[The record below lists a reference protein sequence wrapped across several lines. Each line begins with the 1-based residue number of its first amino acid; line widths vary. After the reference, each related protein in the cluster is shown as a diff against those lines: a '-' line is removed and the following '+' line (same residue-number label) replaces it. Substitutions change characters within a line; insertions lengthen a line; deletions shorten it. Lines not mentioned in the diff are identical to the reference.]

1 MTNSS
6 MTLLLTTVL
15 RVAEQWIATARADES
30 ELTL

>member
-6 MTLLLTTVL
+6 MTLLLTTARL
-15 RVAEQWIATARADES
+15 VAEQCIATARADES